1 MVRGTAVGGIA
12 PPATYE
18 VNGRQ
23 YVVITATGNKLG
35 KQSDYGDAYV
45 AFALPRREAK

>member
-1 MVRGTAVGGIA
+1 MGIA

-18 VNGRQ
+18 VKGRQ

-35 KQSDYGDAYV
+35 QASEYGDAWV
-45 AFALPRREAK
+45 AFALPTAGTKK